1 MPVHRRPPVASLA
14 FKTLSSAVACA
25 VLLSPAAY
33 AAQLGKITV
42 LSAVGQPLRAE
53 VELTAVKPGETATLL
68 AKLAPPDAYR
78 QAVVD
83 FNPALNNLTFA
94 IETRTGTPFI
104 RISSAQPLT
113 EPLVNLLLELSGK
126 SGVQTR
132 EYAFVL
138 DTPEARQTRGAQ
150 VAAPV
155 QPGKGL
161 GSGAAAPAATAAAA
175 PAGEKKKASDYRVK
189 PGDTL
194 SRIASEFKP
203 SGVSLDMMLVAL
215 YRANPD
221 AFKGENMNR
230 MQAGRILAVPS
241 TESVRA
247 LDGAEAKGVVTA
259 HALDFEAYRNKLAG
273 QVATSRPSRAAQAT
287 QSTGGKIGA
296 TKVEEKPTAVSEAQD
311 KLKLSKAEPAARAAG
326 KSTVASEEEKIAKA
340 KQVEEAASRVKE
352 LEKNVSD
359 LEQLMAVKNKAMAD
373 KSAPSPAKPDEVA
386 ASTPAATP
394 QPPVPKAK
402 PVPLVKKPSPLE
414 PSFADKINDH
424 LGAIGIALAALFA
437 AAAALV
443 IARRKKDAPPHD
455 YIAPVLPPDAPASPD
470 VPEHELGHELA
481 AEVQQ
486 AEARNQLFGAGT
498 GIGAAA
504 AGVAAVAGAAALAA
518 NEVDPVA
525 EADVYIAY
533 GRDGQAEDILKEA
546 LRAHPGHHAARLK
559 LLEIYSARK
568 DVAAFEDQAS
578 ELYSQ
583 TRGHGDEWPQA
594 AAMGA
599 ALDPANPLYGDADVD
614 AVVSLS
620 KPPEEPLRGQSVDLP
635 LNDGMF
641 DLPLPPAGAAPAEAA
656 AAPVPVRDER
666 HPLDF
671 DLDSLDF
678 EPVSTSDPIVMPGPD
693 KAPGNG
699 LAATPSALDVNDEA
713 QYDASMDFG
722 LDLEPPAGPVNGV
735 GPGLT
740 PLPDP
745 LKNVDLADFDLEAP
759 ATPATAAGTPAATPA
774 AATPAATPPLATPP
788 VAQEFDLT
796 GIDLDL
802 NDGKTAG
809 ASASAGVDDPLSAI
823 HMEMDT
829 KLDLAIAYQEIGDKE
844 GARELI
850 DEVIKGGSPE
860 QVAKANTMKALLS

>member
-1 MPVHRRPPVASLA
+1 M
-14 FKTLSSAVACA
+14 
-25 VLLSPAAY
+25 LLSPAAY

-53 VELTAVKPGETATLL
+53 VELTGVKPGETATLL

-94 IETRTGTPFI
+94 VETRTGTPFI

-126 SGVQTR
+126 GGAQTR

-138 DTPEARQTRGAQ
+138 DTPEARQTRGPQ

-161 GSGAAAPAATAAAA
+161 GSGAAAAAPAPAAA
-175 PAGEKKKASDYRVK
+175 PAAAGDRKKATDYRVRQ
-189 PGDTL
+189 GDTL
-194 SRIASEFKP
+194 SRIASQFKP

-241 TESVRA
+241 SETVRA

-273 QVATSRPSRAAQAT
+273 QVASGRPTRAAQAT

-296 TKVEEKPTAVSEAQD
+296 TKVEEKPTAASEAQD
-311 KLKLSKAEPAARAAG
+311 KLKLSKAEPAAKAAG

-340 KQVEEAASRVKE
+340 KQVEEAAARVKE

-402 PVPLVKKPSPLE
+402 PVPLARKPSPLE
-414 PSFADKINDH
+414 PSFADKINEH

-443 IARRKKDAPPHD
+443 IARRKKDAPPPHD
-455 YIAPVLPPDAPASPD
+455 HIAPVLPPDAPASPD
-470 VPEHELGHELA
+470 VPAHELGHELA
-481 AEVQQ
+481 AEDQQ
-486 AEARNQLFGAGT
+486 SEARNQLFGAG
-498 GIGAAA
+498 AATA
-504 AGVAAVAGAAALAA
+504 GAGVAAVAGAAALAA

-546 LRAHPGHHAARLK
+546 LRANPDRHAARLK

-599 ALDPANPLYGDADVD
+599 ALDPTNPLYGDADVD
-614 AVVSLS
+614 AVVSLT

-635 LNDGMF
+635 LNDSTF
-641 DLPLPPAGAAPAEAA
+641 DLPPPAESAPAA
-656 AAPVPVRDER
+656 AAAAAVPVRDER

-678 EPVSTSDPIVMPGPD
+678 EPVSTSDPIVMPGPANGPN
-693 KAPGNG
+693 KGSGNG
-699 LAATPSALDVNDEA
+699 LAATPSALDVDDEA

-745 LKNVDLADFDLEAP
+745 LKNVDLADFDLDSP
-759 ATPATAAGTPAATPA
+759 ATPAAAAGTPA
-774 AATPAATPPLATPP
+774 AATPAETPPAP
-788 VAQEFDLT
+788 QEFDLT

-809 ASASAGVDDPLSAI
+809 ASAGVDDPLSAI

-860 QVAKANTMKALLS
+860 QVAKANMMRALLS

>member
-1 MPVHRRPPVASLA
+1 M
-14 FKTLSSAVACA
+14 
-25 VLLSPAAY
+25 LLSPAAY
-33 AAQLGKITV
+33 AAELGKITV
-42 LSAVGQPLRAE
+42 LSAAGQPLRAE
-53 VELTAVKPGETATLL
+53 VELSAVKPGETSALL

-78 QAVVD
+78 RAVVD

-94 IETRTGTPFI
+94 IETRSGIPYI

-113 EPLVNLLLELSGK
+113 EPLVNLMVELSSKG
-126 SGVQTR
+126 SVQTR

-138 DTPEARQTRGAQ
+138 DSPEARQTRGAQ

-155 QPGKGL
+155 QPGKGQA
-161 GSGAAAPAATAAAA
+161 SGAAPATPAAPAA
-175 PAGEKKKASDYRVK
+175 KSNYRIRR
-189 PGDTL
+189 GDTL
-194 SRIASEFKP
+194 SRIASELKP

-221 AFKGENMNR
+221 AFQGENMNR

-241 TESVRA
+241 DDTVRA
-247 LDGAEAKGVVTA
+247 TDTAQAKAVVTA
-259 HALDFEAYRNKLAG
+259 HAIDFEAYRNKLAG
-273 QVATSRPSRAAQAT
+273 QVAQSRPARAAQAK
-287 QSTGGKIGA
+287 QSTAGKIGA

-311 KLKLSKAEPAARAAG
+311 KLKLSKAEPAAKAAG
-326 KSTVASEEEKIAKA
+326 KSAVASEEEKIAKA
-340 KQVEEAASRVKE
+340 RQVDEAASRVKE

-359 LEQLMAVKNKAMAD
+359 LEKLMAVKNKAMAD

-386 ASTPAATP
+386 ASAPATQPIAP

-402 PVPLVKKPSPLE
+402 PVPLVKKPQQE
-414 PSFADKINDH
+414 PSFTDQINDH
-424 LGAIGIALAALFA
+424 LGAIGIGLAALLA
-437 AAAALV
+437 AVAALV
-443 IARRKKDAPPHD
+443 IARRKKDTPPAHE
-455 YIAPVLPPDAPASPD
+455 YIAPVLPPDEPSLADTGTGTDAEPPHDLAPEDQQSEASN
-470 VPEHELGHELA
+470 H
-481 AEVQQ
+481 
-486 AEARNQLFGAGT
+486 LFGTGT
-498 GIGAAA
+498 GAAA
-504 AGVAAVAGAAALAA
+504 AGVAAVVASTALAS

-546 LRAHPGHHAARLK
+546 LRANPERHAARLK

-583 TRGHGDEWPQA
+583 TRGHGDEWPLA

-599 ALDPANPLYGDADVD
+599 ALDPTNPLYGDADVD

-620 KPPEEPLRGQSVDLP
+620 KPLEAPLHDQSADLP
-635 LNDGMF
+635 LNQSAF
-641 DLPLPPAGAAPAEAA
+641 DIDLPPAEPALATAAAPAA
-656 AAPVPVRDER
+656 VPARDER

-678 EPVSTSDPIVMPGPD
+678 EPVSTSDPIVMPASSTLP
-693 KAPGNG
+693 AN
-699 LAATPSALDVNDEA
+699 ASASKVEGKDAD

-722 LDLEPPAGPVNGV
+722 LDLEPPGGPANGL

-745 LKNVDLADFDLEAP
+745 LKNIDLDDFDMETP
-759 ATPATAAGTPAATPA
+759 ATPATPVTPPTPAVPA
-774 AATPAATPPLATPP
+774 ETPPAP
-788 VAQEFDLT
+788 QEFDLT

-802 NDGKTAG
+802 NEGKAA
-809 ASASAGVDDPLSAI
+809 ASVGVDDPLSAI

-850 DEVIKGGSPE
+850 DEVIKGGSAE

>member
-1 MPVHRRPPVASLA
+1 MPVHTRPRVASLA
-14 FKTLSSAVACA
+14 IKTLSRAVACA

-33 AAQLGKITV
+33 AAELGKITV

-53 VELTAVKPGETATLL
+53 VELTAVKPGETSALL

-78 QAVVD
+78 RAVVD
-83 FNPALNNLTFA
+83 FNPALNGLTFA
-94 IETRTGTPFI
+94 IETRTGTPYI
-104 RISSAQPLT
+104 RISSSQPLT
-113 EPLVNLLLELSGK
+113 EPLVNLMVELSGK
-126 SGVQTR
+126 GSVQTR

-155 QPGKGL
+155 QPGKGQ
-161 GSGAAAPAATAAAA
+161 GSGAAPATPAAPAADA
-175 PAGEKKKASDYRVK
+175 KSDYRIK
-189 PGDTL
+189 RGDTL
-194 SRIASEFKP
+194 SRIASELKP

-221 AFKGENMNR
+221 AFQGENMNR

-241 TESVRA
+241 SDTVRA
-247 LDGAEAKGVVTA
+247 TDAAEAKGVVTA
-259 HALDFEAYRNKLAG
+259 HAIDFEAYRNKLAG
-273 QVATSRPSRAAQAT
+273 QVAQSRPARAAQAT

-311 KLKLSKAEPAARAAG
+311 KLKLSKAEPAAKAAG

-340 KQVEEAASRVKE
+340 KQVDEAASRVKE

-386 ASTPAATP
+386 ASAPATQPVAP

-414 PSFADKINDH
+414 PTFADKINDH

-437 AAAALV
+437 AVAALV
-443 IARRKKDAPPHD
+443 IARRKKDTPPAHD
-455 YIAPVLPPDAPASPD
+455 YIAPVLPPDEPSLAGIGAGTDIGSDTDKPHDLAPEDQQSDASN
-470 VPEHELGHELA
+470 H
-481 AEVQQ
+481 
-486 AEARNQLFGAGT
+486 LFGAGV
-498 GIGAAA
+498 AA
-504 AGVAAVAGAAALAA
+504 AGVAAVASTALAA

-546 LRAHPGHHAARLK
+546 LRANPDRHAARLK

-599 ALDPANPLYGDADVD
+599 ALDPTNPLYGDADVD

-620 KPPEEPLRGQSVDLP
+620 KPPEEPLHGQSVDLP
-635 LNDGMF
+635 LNHSAF
-641 DLPLPPAGAAPAEAA
+641 DIDLPPAEPAPATA
-656 AAPVPVRDER
+656 AAPVPARDER

-678 EPVSTSDPIVMPGPD
+678 EPVSTSDPITMP
-693 KAPGNG
+693 AP
-699 LAATPSALDVNDEA
+699 AHTPAGKLDGKDPA

-722 LDLEPPAGPVNGV
+722 LDLEPPGGPANGL

-745 LKNVDLADFDLEAP
+745 LKNVDLADFDLEP
-759 ATPATAAGTPAATPA
+759 PVTPVTPPA
-774 AATPAATPPLATPP
+774 AAVPAETPPAP
-788 VAQEFDLT
+788 QEFDLT

-802 NDGKTAG
+802 NEGKTA
-809 ASASAGVDDPLSAI
+809 ASAGVDDPLSAI

-850 DEVIKGGSPE
+850 DEVIKGGSAE

>member
-1 MPVHRRPPVASLA
+1 M
-14 FKTLSSAVACA
+14 
-25 VLLSPAAY
+25 LLSPAAY

-53 VELTAVKPGETATLL
+53 VELTGVKPGETATLL

-94 IETRTGTPFI
+94 VETRTGTPFI

-126 SGVQTR
+126 GGAQTR

-138 DTPEARQTRGAQ
+138 DTPEARQTRGPQ

-161 GSGAAAPAATAAAA
+161 GSGAAAAAPAPAAA
-175 PAGEKKKASDYRVK
+175 PAAAGDRKKATDYRVRQ
-189 PGDTL
+189 GDTL
-194 SRIASEFKP
+194 SRIASQFKP

-241 TESVRA
+241 SETVRA

-273 QVATSRPSRAAQAT
+273 QVASGRPTRAAQAT

-296 TKVEEKPTAVSEAQD
+296 TKVEEKPTAASEAQD
-311 KLKLSKAEPAARAAG
+311 KLKLSKAEPAAKAAG

-340 KQVEEAASRVKE
+340 KQVEEAAARVKE

-402 PVPLVKKPSPLE
+402 PVPLARKPSPLE
-414 PSFADKINDH
+414 PSFADKITEH

-443 IARRKKDAPPHD
+443 IARRKKDAPPPPDH
-455 YIAPVLPPDAPASPD
+455 IAPVLPPDAPASPD
-470 VPEHELGHELA
+470 VPAHELGHELA
-481 AEVQQ
+481 AEDQQ
-486 AEARNQLFGAGT
+486 SEARNQLFGAG
-498 GIGAAA
+498 AAA
-504 AGVAAVAGAAALAA
+504 AGAGVAAVAGAAALAA

-546 LRAHPGHHAARLK
+546 LRANPDRHAARLK

-599 ALDPANPLYGDADVD
+599 ALDPTNPLYGDADVD

-620 KPPEEPLRGQSVDLP
+620 KPPEEPLHGQSVDLP
-635 LNDGMF
+635 LSQSAF
-641 DLPLPPAGAAPAEAA
+641 DIDLPPAEPAPAPVAA
-656 AAPVPVRDER
+656 VPARDER

-678 EPVSTSDPIVMPGPD
+678 EPVSTSDPIVTP
-693 KAPGNG
+693 APANAPAGK
-699 LAATPSALDVNDEA
+699 LDGKDPA

-722 LDLEPPAGPVNGV
+722 LDLEPPGGPANGL

-745 LKNVDLADFDLEAP
+745 LKNVDLADFDLEP
-759 ATPATAAGTPAATPA
+759 PVTPVTPA
-774 AATPAATPPLATPP
+774 AAVPAETPPAP
-788 VAQEFDLT
+788 QEFDLT

-802 NDGKTAG
+802 NEGKTA
-809 ASASAGVDDPLSAI
+809 ASAGVDDPLSAI

-850 DEVIKGGSPE
+850 DEVIKGGSAE

>member
-1 MPVHRRPPVASLA
+1 M
-14 FKTLSSAVACA
+14 
-25 VLLSPAAY
+25 LLSPAAY

-53 VELTAVKPGETATLL
+53 VELTGVKPGETATLL

-94 IETRTGTPFI
+94 VETRTGTPFI

-126 SGVQTR
+126 GGAQTR

-138 DTPEARQTRGAQ
+138 DTPEARQTRGPQ

-161 GSGAAAPAATAAAA
+161 GSGAAAAAPAPAAA
-175 PAGEKKKASDYRVK
+175 PAAAGDRKKATDYRVRQ
-189 PGDTL
+189 GDTL
-194 SRIASEFKP
+194 SRIASQFKP

-241 TESVRA
+241 SETVRA

-273 QVATSRPSRAAQAT
+273 QVASGRPTRAAQAT

-296 TKVEEKPTAVSEAQD
+296 TKVEEKPTAASEAQD
-311 KLKLSKAEPAARAAG
+311 KLKLSKAEPAAKAAG

-340 KQVEEAASRVKE
+340 KQVEEAAARVKE

-402 PVPLVKKPSPLE
+402 PVPLARKPSPLE
-414 PSFADKINDH
+414 PSFADKITEH

-443 IARRKKDAPPHD
+443 IARRKKDAPPPPDH
-455 YIAPVLPPDAPASPD
+455 IAPVLPPDAPASPD
-470 VPEHELGHELA
+470 VPAHELGHELA
-481 AEVQQ
+481 AEDQQ
-486 AEARNQLFGAGT
+486 SEARNQLFGAG
-498 GIGAAA
+498 AATA
-504 AGVAAVAGAAALAA
+504 GAGVAAVAGAAALAA

-546 LRAHPGHHAARLK
+546 LRANPDRHAARLK

-599 ALDPANPLYGDADVD
+599 ALDPTNPLYGDADVD
-614 AVVSLS
+614 AVVSLT
-620 KPPEEPLRGQSVDLP
+620 KPTEEPLRGQSVDLP
-635 LNDGMF
+635 LSDSTF
-641 DLPLPPAGAAPAEAA
+641 DLPPPAESAPAA
-656 AAPVPVRDER
+656 AAAAAVPVRDER

-678 EPVSTSDPIVMPGPD
+678 EPVSTSDPIVMPGPANGPN
-693 KAPGNG
+693 KGSGNG
-699 LAATPSALDVNDEA
+699 LAATPSALDVDDEA

-745 LKNVDLADFDLEAP
+745 LKNVDLADFDLDSPTTP
-759 ATPATAAGTPAATPA
+759 ATPAAAAGTPA
-774 AATPAATPPLATPP
+774 AATPAETPPAP
-788 VAQEFDLT
+788 QEFDLT

-809 ASASAGVDDPLSAI
+809 ASAGVDDPLSAI

-860 QVAKANTMKALLS
+860 QVAKANTMRALLS